1 MFFSTVTLEDRC
13 LLEAAF
19 MRCLI
24 ISSDCQN
31 GPKEIIKDRNAGLI
45 FNK

>member
-1 MFFSTVTLEDRC
+1 
-13 LLEAAF
+13 

-45 FNK
+45 FNSNNLNDFLEKIKEFKI